1 MNKILI
7 TGASGFV
14 GSHLVEYL
22 NSLGSY
28 EVFGTAFGPGNS
40 IAKSLLDPD
49 HLLSLN
55 LLDSQETEN
64 LILKIKPDFII
75 HLAALSSPQKSKI
88 DPLKTISN
96 NVGISVN
103 LLEAISKLDKKP
115 ITLIIGSAE
124 EYGLVN
130 EDQIPIDENTPLNP
144 CNPYAV
150 SKITQDFLALQYFN
164 THQIPAIRL
173 RPFNHTGERRPP
185 VFVLPAF
192 AKQLAEIELG
202 KKDSLEVLGDLEV
215 SRDFTDVK
223 DMVRAY
229 ELALHKCTPGEVYNI
244 GSDKAVL
251 IQDLLDMILSSS
263 ENQIKVEKDPTK
275 QGSSSIKTLIS
286 NSQKFRQ
293 ATGWSPEISLED
305 TVARVVNYWREFIK
319 GEKNE

>member
-40 IAKSLLDPD
+40 IAKLLLDPD
-49 HLLSLN
+49 HLISLN
-55 LLDSQETEN
+55 LLDNQETEET
-64 LILKIKPDFII
+64 ILKIKPDFVV

-124 EYGLVN
+124 EYGLVS

-164 THQIPAIRL
+164 SHQIPIIRL

-192 AKQLAEIELG
+192 AEQLAQIEQG
-202 KKDSLEVLGDLEV
+202 EKEYLEVQGDLEV
-215 SRDFTDVK
+215 TRDFTDVK

-244 GSDKAVL
+244 GSDKGVL
-251 IQDLLDMILSSS
+251 IKDLLDMVLSTSQS
-263 ENQIKVEKDPTK
+263 QIRVKKDPAK
-275 QGSSSIKTLIS
+275 QGSSNNKTLIS

-293 ATGWSPEISLED
+293 ATGWSPEIPLED

>member
-22 NSLGSY
+22 NSLESY
-28 EVFGTAFGPGNS
+28 EIFGTAFGHGN
-40 IAKSLLDPD
+40 ATTKSLLDSD
-49 HLLSLN
+49 HLISLN
-55 LLDSQETEN
+55 LLDNQETERIV
-64 LILKIKPDFII
+64 LEIKPNYVV
-75 HLAALSSPQKSKI
+75 HLAALSSPAKSKI

-115 ITLIIGSAE
+115 TTLIIGSAE

-130 EDQIPIDENTPLNP
+130 QDQIPIDENTPLNP

-150 SKITQDFLALQYFN
+150 SKITQDYLALQYFN
-164 THQIPAIRL
+164 SHKIPIIRL

-185 VFVLPAF
+185 TFVLPAF
-192 AKQLAEIELG
+192 AQQLAQIEQG
-202 KKDSLEVLGDLEV
+202 KKEYLKVQGDLEV
-215 SRDFTDVK
+215 TRDFTDVK

-244 GSDKAVL
+244 GSDKGVL
-251 IQDLLDMILSSS
+251 ISDLLNMILSNSDT
-263 ENQIKVEKDPTK
+263 QIRVEKDPAK
-275 QGSSSIKTLIS
+275 QGSSNIKALIS

-293 ATGWSPEISLED
+293 ATGWSPEIPLED
-305 TVARVVNYWREFIK
+305 TVARVVNYWREFKK
-319 GEKNE
+319 GE